1 LRKSESKYYINIL
14 KSMNFRPNNYGNSYY
29 DTNNQKLGYSNVS
42 RGFGYSNRSKKYFKI
57 DLIPNE
63 DHNLGEV

>member
-1 LRKSESKYYINIL
+1 
-14 KSMNFRPNNYGNSYY
+14 MNFRPNNYGNSYY